1 MNGDL
6 WLRPREAAERAGVSA
21 ITIRNWTETRGLVWR
36 RMPGSPRHYLA
47 SSLDAIIA
55 RKGMP
60 LTDQS
65 QERAWDS

>member
-1 MNGDL
+1 MTDL

-21 ITIRNWTETRGLVWR
+21 ITIRNWTETKGLVWR

-47 SSLDAIIA
+47 SSLDAIVA

-60 LTDQS
+60 PATRNGEQ
-65 QERAWDS
+65 R

>member
-1 MNGDL
+1 MTDL

-60 LTDQS
+60 AQQDGAD
-65 QERAWDS
+65 R